1 MALKPL
7 VVTLLGWMKRR
18 FQETSYAPVD
28 QRKNTRLVVDLS
40 QGGPRLRS
48 WLTSQWRP
56 ERVERSG
63 NRAIREYLLN
73 PRYTLDLTE
82 GHLTWEHFAYDLSI
96 ISCMGHTSDLILTCF
111 QYAYNCLTTT
121 YAGSLWKMNL
131 SARSDARSLFS

>member
-1 MALKPL
+1 MDMELEWFSLCSLDAFL
-7 VVTLLGWMKRR
+7 
-18 FQETSYAPVD
+18 D
-28 QRKNTRLVVDLS
+28 
-40 QGGPRLRS
+40 
-48 WLTSQWRP
+48 LTSQWRP

-96 ISCMGHTSDLILTCF
+96 ISCTGHPSDLILTCF